1 MNDLRFPKIHS
12 PNIHTIHMVSDQLG
26 FVEVE
31 LKSPVEDKKRE
42 NFIVSLKK
50 LNISYQIIK

>member
-1 MNDLRFPKIHS
+1 MNDLRFPEIHS

-31 LKSPVEDKKRE
+31 LKSPVEDKKRA
-42 NFIVSLKK
+42 NFIFSL
-50 LNISYQIIK
+50 NN